1 MTERR
6 PSPMFSDADASYAA
20 LVAALESVGD
30 ARATEFLS
38 RLVLLLAAEVGDH
51 ARIEA
56 LIARAADRPASGPG
70 AAG

>member
-6 PSPMFSDADASYAA
+6 PNPAFSDADASYAA

-30 ARATEFLS
+30 ARAPEFLS

-56 LIARAADRPASGPG
+56 LIARAAASVPPAP
-70 AAG
+70 